1 MDTRI
6 RDRVLTALGWA
17 AALSIAAPAAASAQA
32 DSLPPGVTKEMV
44 AKGKSV
50 FLGAGL
56 CLGCHGQDG
65 KGVIGPNL
73 TDQTWLHIDGSYE
86 AIITQILSGVD
97 ASQSTTGQIMPPKGG
112 SAIGDADVKAVAA
125 YVWTLS
131 HQGKGK

>member
-6 RDRVLTALGWA
+6 RDRVLTAFAWVA
-17 AALSIAAPAAASAQA
+17 VLSIAAPAAASAQA

-44 AKGKSV
+44 AKGKGV

-56 CLGCHGQDG
+56 CMACHGQDG

-73 TDQTWLHIDGSYE
+73 TDQTWLHIDGSYDG
-86 AIITQILSGVD
+86 IIKQILSGVD
-97 ASQSTTGQIMPPKGG
+97 ASQSKTGQIMPPKGG
-112 SAIGDADVKAVAA
+112 SSIGDADVKAVAA

-131 HQGKGK
+131 HKGKGK

>member
-6 RDRVLTALGWA
+6 RDRVLTAFAWVA
-17 AALSIAAPAAASAQA
+17 VLSIAAPAAASAQA

-44 AKGKSV
+44 AKGKGV

-56 CLGCHGQDG
+56 CMACHGQDG

-86 AIITQILSGVD
+86 AIIKQILSGVD
-97 ASQSTTGQIMPPKGG
+97 ASQSKTGQIMPPKGG
-112 SAIGDADVKAVAA
+112 SSIGDADVKAVAA

-131 HQGKGK
+131 RKGKGK